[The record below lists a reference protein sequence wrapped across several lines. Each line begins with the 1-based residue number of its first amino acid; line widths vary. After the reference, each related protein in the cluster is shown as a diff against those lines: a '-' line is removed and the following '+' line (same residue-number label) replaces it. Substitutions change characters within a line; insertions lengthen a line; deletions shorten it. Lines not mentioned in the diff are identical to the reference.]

1 MAPKKLLAVIDN
13 NLCTRCGACVGICPH
28 ECLFLDEKNFPSQ
41 QNPCPIECNLCL
53 TVCPGLEVN
62 FPKLTRKVFEKNFEV
77 TNPMGEFQKI
87 LVGHST
93 DKAVRGNA
101 SSGGLITQLLVYLLE
116 TNKIDGAIVTTADP
130 KNLGKAKPM
139 LATSKSEIL
148 EATQSK
154 YVICPVNQ
162 VIRTIRKAKGKFA
175 FVGLPCHVHSIRK
188 LMAIDRKIS
197 EKISLIVGLYC
208 HMTLETDAPVDMLEI
223 SKISLSD
230 IKQLEFRSGKW
241 PGGIAVKM
249 KDGSLKKMHKGHIK
263 DAFNI
268 LHRLYYPKRCL
279 YCIDGSNEL
288 ADISVA
294 DPWMKNKKGQYPFHK
309 GSSLVIVRTD
319 IGKKFLDM
327 AQKDGALFLE
337 DISSESFLDLNLLM
351 MEKKRKMAFVRIEKL
366 KNKKKPFPQYHT
378 TLRITNQDRFNE
390 MLVSIELILGK
401 TKFTRKLGLRIA
413 LSPIGSLIKKIGDIQ
428 KGRKRG
434 L

>member
-1 MAPKKLLAVIDN
+1 MVPKRLLYIINN

-28 ECLFLDEKNFPSQ
+28 ECLFLDKNNFPSQ
-41 QNPCPIECNLCL
+41 QNPCPIECNFCL
-53 TVCPGLEVN
+53 KVCPGLEVN
-62 FPKLTRKVFEKNFEV
+62 FSKLTRQVFEKKFDV
-77 TNPMGEFQKI
+77 TNPMGEFKKI

-93 DKAVRGNA
+93 NKTVRENA
-101 SSGGLITQLLVYLLE
+101 SSGGLITQLLVYLFE
-116 TNKIDGAIVTTADP
+116 NNKTDGAIVTIADP
-130 KNLGKAKPM
+130 NNLGKAKPM

-188 LMAIDRKIS
+188 LMAIDRKFS

-223 SKISLSD
+223 SKVSLSD

-241 PGGIAVKM
+241 PGGIVVTM

-279 YCIDGSNEL
+279 YCIDGSNEF

-294 DPWMKNKKGQYPFHK
+294 DPWMKNQNGQYPFHK
-309 GSSLVIVRTD
+309 GSSLVVVRTD
-319 IGKKFLDM
+319 VGKKFLDL
-327 AQKDGALFLE
+327 AQKGGALFLE
-337 DISSESFLDLNLLM
+337 EISIESFLDLNLLM
-351 MEKKRKMAFVRIEKL
+351 MKKKRKMAFVRIEKL
-366 KNKKKPFPQYHT
+366 RNKKQPFPQYHT
-378 TLRITNQDRFNE
+378 LLKITNRDRFNE
-390 MLVSIELILGK
+390 ILSSIELILGK
-401 TKFTRKLGLRIA
+401 TEFTRKLGLRIA

-428 KGRKRG
+428 KRRKRG